1 MFFLLTAV
9 SFLSF
14 GVVSREELAAMG
26 DNSMGTVLE
35 HVVGPWGAGLISVGL
50 CISVLG
56 AYVSWQMLCAEPITL
71 MAQDGL
77 LPKAVG
83 RTNDMGAPYVSQF
96 LSALVIQAF
105 IIVFYLNESTYTT
118 MVQLATSLYLVPYVF
133 SSLYLLFL
141 ATRGHGFKH
150 PDAGSKFD
158 ISGPEVGKKTN
169 RMHLLIS
176 VVAFGYSLWLLYAAE
191 LQFVLL
197 GTLLIV
203 PGLAVYVATRLKAGG
218 RVFNTFEW
226 IISAIVV
233 ASAIGAL
240 YLIVTGQV
248 SL

>member
-1 MFFLLTAV
+1 M
-9 SFLSF
+9 
-14 GVVSREELAAMG
+14 
-26 DNSMGTVLE
+26 
-35 HVVGPWGAGLISVGL
+35 
-50 CISVLG
+50 CIR
-56 AYVSWQMLCAEPITL
+56 
-71 MAQDGL
+71 D
-77 LPKAVG
+77 
-83 RTNDMGAPYVSQF
+83 R
-96 LSALVIQAF
+96 
-105 IIVFYLNESTYTT
+105 
-118 MVQLATSLYLVPYVF
+118 
-133 SSLYLLFL
+133 FL

-176 VVAFGYSLWLLYAAE
+176 AVAFGYSLWLLYAAE

-203 PGLAVYVATRLKAGG
+203 PGLVVYVATRLKAGG